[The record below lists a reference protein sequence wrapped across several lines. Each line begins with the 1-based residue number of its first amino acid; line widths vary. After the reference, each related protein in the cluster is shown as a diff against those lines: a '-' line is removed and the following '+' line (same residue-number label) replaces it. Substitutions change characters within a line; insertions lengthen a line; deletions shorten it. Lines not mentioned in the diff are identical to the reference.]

1 VAERQVKNGAKT
13 VILFQLLREGAMSKA
28 LDYVK
33 AALQIAFSLV
43 VLAIILLNFRGLHL
57 ALEKFLERA
66 ASVSAIKGFGIEVDL
81 DAAGVDRALSA
92 ADAKRALFHVENLTG
107 AEKRRVLALIQGLD
121 GKEFIRLMYVGQL
134 KNLCEF
140 ENPSTEMRNDVALDY
155 GLRDKG
161 LTKIEVNPATLEAV
175 RAKLDQ
181 MKTQGKSMENGYPRT
196 CYDMTLTDDGYNVK
210 TVLVKTLSATFDK
223 GPKAPP

>member
-1 VAERQVKNGAKT
+1 VAERQAKNGAKT

-57 ALEKFLERA
+57 AVQKFLERA
-66 ASVSAIKGFGIEVDL
+66 ASVNAIKGFGIEIDM
-81 DAAGVDRALSA
+81 DAAGVDRALAA

-107 AEKRRVLALIQGLD
+107 AEKRRVLALIQALD
-121 GKEFIRLMYVGQL
+121 GKEFVRLMYVGQL

-140 ENPSTEMRNDVALDY
+140 ENPSSEMRNDVALDY

-161 LTKIEVNPATLEAV
+161 LTKIEGNPVSLEAV

-223 GPKAPP
+223 GQKAPP

>member
-1 VAERQVKNGAKT
+1 MATRAKNGFKT
-13 VILFQLLREGAMSKA
+13 AILPRSSREGAMSKA
-28 LDYVK
+28 LDYIK

-57 ALEKFLERA
+57 AVQKFLERA
-66 ASVSAIKGFGIEVDL
+66 ASVSAIKGFGIEIDL
-81 DAAGVDRALSA
+81 DAAGVDRALAA

-140 ENPSTEMRNDVALDY
+140 ENPSTEMRDDAALDY
-155 GLRDKG
+155 ELRDKG
-161 LTKIEVNPATLEAV
+161 LTKVEINPATLESV
-175 RAKLDQ
+175 RAELA
-181 MKTQGKSMENGYPRT
+181 KTVAQGKSLDNGYPRT

-210 TVLVKTLSATFDK
+210 TVLVKSLSATFDK
-223 GPKAPP
+223 GRNAPP

>member
-1 VAERQVKNGAKT
+1 
-13 VILFQLLREGAMSKA
+13 
-28 LDYVK
+28 
-33 AALQIAFSLV
+33 
-43 VLAIILLNFRGLHL
+43 
-57 ALEKFLERA
+57 
-66 ASVSAIKGFGIEVDL
+66 
-81 DAAGVDRALSA
+81 
-92 ADAKRALFHVENLTG
+92 LTG

-161 LTKIEVNPATLEAV
+161 LTKIEVNPATLESV
-175 RAKLDQ
+175 RAELDQ
-181 MKTQGKSMENGYPRT
+181 MKAQGKSPENGYPRT

-210 TVLVKTLSATFDK
+210 TVLVKSLSATFDK
-223 GPKAPP
+223 GRKTPP

>member
-1 VAERQVKNGAKT
+1 
-13 VILFQLLREGAMSKA
+13 MSKA
-28 LDYVK
+28 LDYIK

-57 ALEKFLERA
+57 AVQKFLERA
-66 ASVSAIKGFGIEVDL
+66 AQVSAVKVLGVEIDMG
-81 DAAGVDRALSA
+81 AADRALSA
-92 ADAKRALFHVENLTG
+92 ADAKRAVFHVQNLTD
-107 AEKRRVLALIQGLD
+107 AEKRRVLALIRGLD
-121 GKEFIRLMYVGQL
+121 GKQFVRLMYVGQL

-140 ENPSTEMRNDVALDY
+140 ENPSSEMRNDVALDY

-161 LTKIEVNPATLEAV
+161 LTKIEGNPVTLEAV

-210 TVLVKTLSATFDK
+210 TVLVKSLGATFDEGRK
-223 GPKAPP
+223 PSP